1 MEQFSELVRLRRS
14 IRKFT
19 PEPLA
24 SDDVA
29 LILRAALMA
38 PTSKGTHSYEFIV
51 VEDKPLLQAL
61 SQCKARGGELI
72 AEAPLAVV
80 VGGNPEVSDVWIEDA
95 SVASTHILLQAED
108 LRLGACWVQVRGRMD
123 AEGGDAEE
131 NVRQTLNIPPG
142 IRILSIIA
150 LGHKAAPRKP
160 QDEERLLWE
169 KVHVGQW

>member
-19 PEPLA
+19 PEPIA
-24 SDDVA
+24 PDDVA

-51 VEDKPLLQAL
+51 VEDKAQLQAL
-61 SQCKARGGELI
+61 AQCKMRGGEFV

-80 VGGNPEVSDVWIEDA
+80 VGAAPEVSDVWIEDA

-108 LRLGACWVQVRGRMD
+108 LGLGACWVQVRGRMD

-131 NVRQTLNIPPG
+131 NVRQTLGLPPG
-142 IRILSIIA
+142 LRILSIIA
-150 LGHKAAPRKP
+150 LGHKAALRKP

-169 KVHVGQW
+169 KVHVGRW